1 MVKTTKMIRLVFRV
15 RSQKSTASLMILLG
29 DGRVDSGKLRA
40 LSNNYKSWNITKDLP
55 DVFFL
60 PLKQLKIWIKKKS
73 TELEQ

>member
-1 MVKTTKMIRLVFRV
+1 
-15 RSQKSTASLMILLG
+15 MILLG

-60 PLKQLKIWIKKKS
+60 PLKQKTAL
-73 TELEQ
+73 